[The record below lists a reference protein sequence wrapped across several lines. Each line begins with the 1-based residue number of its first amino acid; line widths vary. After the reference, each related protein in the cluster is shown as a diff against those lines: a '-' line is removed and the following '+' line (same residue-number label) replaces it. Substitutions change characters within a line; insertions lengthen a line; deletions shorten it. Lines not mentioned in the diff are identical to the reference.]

1 MTNVEQIGWY
11 ILPVKWEGVLIHN
24 GTVPIY
30 WKIHLPCGLR
40 DVSADGIWGKEL
52 KSGVVQEE

>member
-1 MTNVEQIGWY
+1 MLNKLVGTFYQSSERGV
-11 ILPVKWEGVLIHN
+11 PVPIHN

-30 WKIHLPCGLR
+30 WKIHFPWGLR